1 MNPLMQ
7 WLDLDADEPMPAPRE
22 TLGEVVLGW
31 AVLVLFCLSAGYA
44 VAGALL

>member
-7 WLDLDADEPMPAPRE
+7 WLDLDADDPMPTPDE
-22 TLGEVVLGW
+22 TWADAVLGW
-31 AVLVLFCLSAGYA
+31 VVLVLFCLSAGYA